1 MENNHLAVLL
11 GEFAVALQDESN
23 PESLLRMIVDSSV
36 DMVPGAR
43 WAGVSYIQAP
53 KIVARVP
60 TAPLIAELDVLQSE
74 LNDGPCVSALR
85 DHHTV
90 HIRNMEIEERWPRF
104 SAAAFARGI
113 RSMLSFQLFV
123 THTTFGALNLY
134 GSETGAFTDD
144 SRRMGEIL
152 AQHASV
158 ALAASAADDQFR
170 RALSSRD
177 VIGQAKGL
185 LMARNSVSG
194 QQAFAMLLRVS
205 QNTNH
210 KLHDIAGKLVLM
222 HEDDVAEKQPHG

>member
-1 MENNHLAVLL
+1 MGRRLVYPSPENRGAGAHSTANRRARRLAVRTERRPVCQCASRSSHGPHPQHGNRRAVAPLL
-11 GEFAVALQDESN
+11 GS
-23 PESLLRMIVDSSV
+23 R
-36 DMVPGAR
+36 
-43 WAGVSYIQAP
+43 
-53 KIVARVP
+53 
-60 TAPLIAELDVLQSE
+60 
-74 LNDGPCVSALR
+74 
-85 DHHTV
+85 
-90 HIRNMEIEERWPRF
+90 IR
-104 SAAAFARGI
+104 ARGI